1 LAVDVVPRR
10 LRPFTWRRVDYRL
23 FFLSLT
29 NGKVRHPATMTDDA
43 PGAVSSI
50 VKLQPNKKDCN
61 TSGTHR
67 LARLCTNYV
76 QTTWLK
82 FWFGRQQAMQIG
94 WRVPA
99 GPQG

>member
-1 LAVDVVPRR
+1 LVEASRIFDDALFGIRFIGQLKLAVDVVPRR

-76 QTTWLK
+76 QTT
-82 FWFGRQQAMQIG
+82 
-94 WRVPA
+94 
-99 GPQG
+99 